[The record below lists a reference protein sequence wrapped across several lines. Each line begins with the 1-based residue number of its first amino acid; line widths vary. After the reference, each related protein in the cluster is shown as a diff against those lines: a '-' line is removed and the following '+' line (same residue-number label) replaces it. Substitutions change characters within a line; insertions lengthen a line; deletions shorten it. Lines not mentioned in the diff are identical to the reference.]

1 MTPFPPDRAALSARI
16 VELLARELNLPP
28 RDIAL
33 DMPLTWYGLDSIAAL
48 TIAGELEDELELE
61 LESTLLWDL
70 PTIGSL
76 VNYLFDTLSTRG
88 AVGPSV

>member
-1 MTPFPPDRAALSARI
+1 MTPSQPDRAALGARI
-16 VELLARELNLPP
+16 VELLARELNVPA

-61 LESTLLWDL
+61 LEPTLLWDL
-70 PTIGSL
+70 PTIASL
-76 VNYLFDTLSTRG
+76 VDYLFDTLSARRATG
-88 AVGPSV
+88 SAA